1 MDNLTKVMK
10 YVKLI
15 NKVRSPLPYDMHSAF
30 SFCYVLKN
38 EFNEVIPDAV
48 NNQ

>member
-1 MDNLTKVMK
+1 M
-10 YVKLI
+10 KLI
-15 NKVRSPLPYDMHSAF
+15 YKVWSPLPYDMHSAF

>member
-10 YVKLI
+10 YVKLTY
-15 NKVRSPLPYDMHSAF
+15 KVRSPLPYDVHSAF
-30 SFCYVLKN
+30 SFCFVLKN